1 MVWKRLGVFIR
12 WILVWREFSL
22 SSIDC
27 WFHIVNSIY
36 CCCSA
41 SFRPFA
47 GWHYRFE
54 REDFVVVVVALLL
67 CWLLVREMLCKIPF
81 NRPSITHQKNHV
93 IFHNFFSSCVLS
105 SLCLFFFLIN
115 MHNNAES
122 EQFKC
127 TQRLA
132 HSVAVIDY
140 SKWASNMHFVSKMK
154 QNYWLNIA
162 HTDIHSQTHRTHQRL
177 WIAWEILNEWKW
189 IRLKVNSIS
198 ISEVFLS
205 HSITMKLETI

>member
-1 MVWKRLGVFIR
+1 MKATRCFHSMNFSLARIFSVIYRLLVSHCEFYILLLFSFFSPIR
-12 WILVWREFSL
+12 WLTL
-22 SSIDC
+22 SI
-27 WFHIVNSIY
+27 
-36 CCCSA
+36 
-41 SFRPFA
+41 R
-47 GWHYRFE
+47 E

-67 CWLLVREMLCKIPF
+67 CWLLVREMLCKILF